1 MSSIAV
7 ADAWASAWRHE
18 RGDVCNRARYRWSIG
33 HRPIPSL
40 DVGELC
46 KIDARELSAP

>member
-1 MSSIAV
+1 MLGRQLGGTSAV
-7 ADAWASAWRHE
+7 TCAT
-18 RGDVCNRARYRWSIG
+18 ARYRWSIG

-40 DVGELC
+40 NVGELC